1 MNNQT
6 VKLQNGLI
14 LNTLLSI
21 TILLAI
27 GYLLN
32 KFLLALDSEVIEME
46 VRGRNL
52 AEGIPITFTMNSKQ
66 AYDAMLEPLS
76 AIIQAIRTALE
87 ASPPELSADISERG
101 IVLTGG
107 GAMLR
112 DLDVLISSQTG
123 LPVIVAEDPL
133 TCVAKGGGSALEI
146 MDKYDIDL
154 LSTE

>member
-1 MNNQT
+1 MVYAHSLKVGGDKLDESIISYVRRNQGVLLGDAT
-6 VKLQNGLI
+6 AERVKH
-14 LNTLLSI
+14 
-21 TILLAI
+21 TIGTASP
-27 GYLLN
+27 
-32 KFLLALDSEVIEME
+32 DSEVIEME

-52 AEGIPITFTMNSKQ
+52 AEGIPITFSMNSKQ

-133 TCVAKGGGSALEI
+133 T
-146 MDKYDIDL
+146 
-154 LSTE
+154 LSLIHI

>member
-1 MNNQT
+1 
-6 VKLQNGLI
+6 
-14 LNTLLSI
+14 
-21 TILLAI
+21 
-27 GYLLN
+27 
-32 KFLLALDSEVIEME
+32 ME

-87 ASPPELSADISERG
+87 ASPGAGADISEEELFSLG
-101 IVLTGG
+101 I

-123 LPVIVAEDPL
+123 LPV
-133 TCVAKGGGSALEI
+133 
-146 MDKYDIDL
+146 
-154 LSTE
+154 